1 MKWRA
6 LALAATFPATFLAIG
21 ALAGPAAAQDI
32 AFREW
37 GIRAGAADDPDQV
50 LVGVH
55 ANFGELIPDLRF
67 QPSLEVG
74 FGDDHQTLIA
84 TIPAF
89 FRFPVDGLTLYGGG
103 GLALG
108 VDRDDVVDETEFVI
122 SPALAGG
129 LEWPAATGD
138 LFVELGL
145 LTGDLPN
152 VKLMVGWTF

>member
-1 MKWRA
+1 MTLRA
-6 LALAATFPATFLAIG
+6 LTLAALVLMSG

-32 AFREW
+32 SFQEW
-37 GIRAGAADDPDQV
+37 GIRGGAADDPDQF

-55 ANFGELIPDLRF
+55 ANFGEFIPDLRF
-67 QPSLEVG
+67 QPSLELG

-89 FRFPVDGLTLYGGG
+89 FRFPVEGLTLYGGG

-108 VDRDDVVDETEFVI
+108 VDRDDVIEETEFVI

-129 LEWPAATGD
+129 LEWPAANGD

>member
-1 MKWRA
+1 MRIP
-6 LALAATFPATFLAIG
+6 ALAAAFLALG
-21 ALAGPAAAQDI
+21 ALAAVPAAAQDI
-32 AFREW
+32 AFQEW
-37 GIRAGAADDPDQV
+37 GIRGGAADDPDQF
-50 LVGVH
+50 LFGAH
-55 ANFGELIPDLRF
+55 ANFGEFIPNLRF

-84 TIPAF
+84 TAPAF

-108 VDRDDVVDETEFVI
+108 IDRDDVIDDTEFVI

-129 LEWPAATGD
+129 IEWPAAAGD
-138 LFVELGL
+138 LFLELGL

-152 VKLMVGWTF
+152 VKLIVGWTF